1 MARPLPTPRTRRK
14 DSRFDDLARALASE
28 EISRRAALGR
38 AAALVG
44 AISLS
49 SPLFAWPSSALGAT
63 KKKCEPGHVR
73 CAGKCCPKG
82 EHCFTPKPT
91 RAHPHPKP
99 RCACLSP
106 RELCPDGR
114 CLDLHT
120 DPHNCGSCG
129 HRCSSGHVC
138 SKGRCTLVCPSG
150 ETNCSGHCVH
160 LATDPHNCGTCGHAC
175 PTGQTCSGGKC
186 GCPSEHSLCGGVC
199 VALASDHANCGQCGH
214 ACGSGEVCSGGNCV
228 SNCGPGETDCGGS
241 CVDTSTNVAN
251 CGACGRAC
259 STTNVSQLACSGGV
273 CTSTCTA
280 GYSNCSTPSAPTPD
294 DGCETHSDADPS
306 NCGTC
311 GHACGTG
318 EGCCGGTC
326 TALNTTTHCGA
337 CTTTCGSGQVCYNGG
352 CCTPDPDPC
361 TTNNAPFCPVTHV
374 SDGCGGTV
382 SCGISCPSGHR
393 CCGDSCAAGTIC
405 V

>member
-106 RELCPDGR
+106 RELCPDGS

-138 SKGRCTLVCPSG
+138 SKGRCTLVCPGG

-160 LATDPHNCGTCGHAC
+160 LATDPHNC
-175 PTGQTCSGGKC
+175 
-186 GCPSEHSLCGGVC
+186 
-199 VALASDHANCGQCGH
+199 
-214 ACGSGEVCSGGNCV
+214 
-228 SNCGPGETDCGGS
+228 
-241 CVDTSTNVAN
+241 
-251 CGACGRAC
+251 
-259 STTNVSQLACSGGV
+259 
-273 CTSTCTA
+273 
-280 GYSNCSTPSAPTPD
+280 
-294 DGCETHSDADPS
+294 
-306 NCGTC
+306 
-311 GHACGTG
+311 
-318 EGCCGGTC
+318 
-326 TALNTTTHCGA
+326 
-337 CTTTCGSGQVCYNGG
+337 
-352 CCTPDPDPC
+352 
-361 TTNNAPFCPVTHV
+361 
-374 SDGCGGTV
+374 
-382 SCGISCPSGHR
+382 
-393 CCGDSCAAGTIC
+393 
-405 V
+405 

>member
-63 KKKCEPGHVR
+63 KCKPGHVR

-106 RELCPDGR
+106 RELCPDGS

-199 VALASDHANCGQCGH
+199 VALATDHANCGQCGH

-241 CVDTSTNVAN
+241 CVNTATSVSN

-259 STTNVSQLACSGGV
+259 STTNVSELACSGGV

-294 DGCETHSDADPS
+294 DGYETHTDVDVDNCGACGRACSTTNVSQVACSGAVCTSTCLTGYRNCSQPAAPLPDDGCETHIDADVD
-306 NCGTC
+306 N
-311 GHACGTG
+311 
-318 EGCCGGTC
+318 
-326 TALNTTTHCGA
+326 CGA
-337 CTTTCGSGQVCYNGG
+337 CGRACSTSHVASSSCSGGRCASTCVAGYSNCSTPSAP
-352 CCTPDPDPC
+352 TPD
-361 TTNNAPFCPVTHV
+361 
-374 SDGCGGTV
+374 
-382 SCGISCPSGHR
+382 
-393 CCGDSCAAGTIC
+393 
-405 V
+405 